1 MSSEQDYAQV
11 SSPLRVMRYCL
22 SAGKKSLALDES
34 PFSLIVSYFKI
45 TCRLADIPLPNGEL
59 ECQEV
64 SSCNE
69 FLCSV
74 SLLNCLN
81 A

>member
-45 TCRLADIPLPNGEL
+45 T
-59 ECQEV
+59 
-64 SSCNE
+64 
-69 FLCSV
+69 
-74 SLLNCLN
+74 
-81 A
+81 

>member
-22 SAGKKSLALDES
+22 SAGRNSLALDES
-34 PFSLIVSYFKI
+34 PFSLAVSLIKVPGMS
-45 TCRLADIPLPNGEL
+45 ADIPLPNGEL

-64 SSCNE
+64 SSSYK
-69 FLCSV
+69 FL
-74 SLLNCLN
+74 
-81 A
+81 